1 MWRSDHGIQDYSWI
15 TEGAEGCAHGSAS
28 GGPARGNS
36 GHMRHFQVPQRS
48 WNTRHVHPAFLVRHG
63 NHLPVWSPGNQSQ
76 VTRFS
81 PHCKIFYALI
91 FGAYIYDHST
101 FTHNIFSSFS
111 LLWFSLQWLLGFFS
125 FWFPGAEM
133 SARGKYLPWHI
144 FFGMA
149 IFLMAICT
157 AETGLVQEFIFL
169 GLVHGKEALVVNF
182 IGVAILLFGLV
193 VAFSALLPRYRW

>member
-36 GHMRHFQVPQRS
+36 GHIRHFQVPQRS

-63 NHLPVWSPGNQSQ
+63 NHLLVWSPGNQSQ

-91 FGAYIYDHST
+91 FVAYMITQSSHITCSLASHYYDFPCSGYLGSSPSGFPGLKRPRERSICHGT
-101 FTHNIFSSFS
+101 FSLVWPSFSWPSALQRQDWCRSSFS
-111 LLWFSLQWLLGFFS
+111 
-125 FWFPGAEM
+125 
-133 SARGKYLPWHI
+133 
-144 FFGMA
+144 
-149 IFLMAICT
+149 
-157 AETGLVQEFIFL
+157 
-169 GLVHGKEALVVNF
+169 
-182 IGVAILLFGLV
+182 
-193 VAFSALLPRYRW
+193 